1 MEINRKVKDNTAELA
16 VSGRLDTT
24 TSPELEEV
32 LKDLFEQGVNELVLD
47 FADLEYVSSAGLRVL
62 LFAQKSLNDGGKMTI
77 KNVREEIME
86 VFDMTGF
93 LDILTVEAAPSEE

>member
-1 MEINRKVKDNTAELA
+1 MEITKKVKDNTAELA

-24 TSPELEEV
+24 TSPELEEA
-32 LKDLFEQGVNELVLD
+32 LKELFEQGVNELVLD
-47 FADLEYVSSAGLRVL
+47 FAELEYVSSAGLRVL

-77 KNVREEIME
+77 RNVREEIME

-93 LDILTVEAAPSEE
+93 LDILTVEGTPSEE